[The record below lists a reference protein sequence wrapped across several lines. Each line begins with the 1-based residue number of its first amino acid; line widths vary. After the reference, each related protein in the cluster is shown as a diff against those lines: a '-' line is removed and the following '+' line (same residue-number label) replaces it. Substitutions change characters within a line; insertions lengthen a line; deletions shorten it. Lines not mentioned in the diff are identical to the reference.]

1 MNILS
6 LKTAIFSR
14 RAVYKTGRSCP
25 LVLSELFIAHCG
37 SIMSSPSLLSA
48 HFFSLSLH
56 ILKSFGVFL
65 YTTEPLAIAGLCA
78 RDAEVW
84 VSIDSRAFV
93 SQVHPQVPDCV
104 QRNRL
109 FLWGTEPL
117 GKCLINFIWK
127 RLAFVK
133 VSFRNNSLQ
142 AYNSELKI
150 HKQ

>member
-78 RDAEVW
+78 PETEVW

-93 SQVHPQVPDCV
+93 RQVHPQVSDCV
-104 QRNRL
+104 RRNRL
-109 FLWGTEPL
+109 FYGGRNSWANVWSTSYGNV
-117 GKCLINFIWK
+117 CLLQK
-127 RLAFVK
+127 
-133 VSFRNNSLQ
+133 FRFSLNSGMQ
-142 AYNSELKI
+142 LKI
-150 HKQ
+150 PYS